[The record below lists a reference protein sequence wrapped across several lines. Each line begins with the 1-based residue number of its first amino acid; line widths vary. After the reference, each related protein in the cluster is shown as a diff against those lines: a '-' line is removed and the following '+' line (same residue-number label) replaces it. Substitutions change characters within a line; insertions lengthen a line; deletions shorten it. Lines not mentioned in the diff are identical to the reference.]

1 MSTKRTSYYGAMYD
15 DKQSKVHLNK
25 IVNNIK
31 AEVEFN
37 ILTGA
42 VLPFKLY
49 EKIPST
55 MSSNDTTYITKELAA
70 CGVVLNLSE
79 MIVEELL

>member
-1 MSTKRTSYYGAMYD
+1 MSNKRTSYYGVMYD
-15 DKQSKVHLNK
+15 DKQSKVHLDK

-37 ILTGA
+37 ILTGGI
-42 VLPFKLY
+42 LPFKIY

-55 MSSNDTTYITKELAA
+55 MSSVDTVYITKELAA
-70 CGVVLNLSE
+70 CGVIVNLSE

>member
-1 MSTKRTSYYGAMYD
+1 MSNKRTSYYGIMYD
-15 DKQSKVHLNK
+15 DKQTKVNLDK

-37 ILTGA
+37 ILTGG

-49 EKIPST
+49 EKIPPT
-55 MSSNDTTYITKELAA
+55 VLSNDATYITKELAA
-70 CGVVLNLSE
+70 SGVILNLSE